1 MLGKNSQSVEV
12 LGQAAQGGGDVTIP
26 GGVPELWGCGT
37 EGRDSVSMV
46 RVGQRLDLVT
56 TEISSDLNDSM
67 ILSFSSMLSCH
78 LTGVSLLSSLPRF
91 STMSRQPGR

>member
-1 MLGKNSQSVEV
+1 MLGKNSQSVEA

-46 RVGQRLDLVT
+46 RVGQRDLFR
-56 TEISSDLNDSM
+56 S
-67 ILSFSSMLSCH
+67 
-78 LTGVSLLSSLPRF
+78 
-91 STMSRQPGR
+91 